1 MDADAEGPAAMTIAR
16 SATRRILRGQGMPR
30 HEIRR
35 VLAAEDPLVVRRLL
49 ELHEER
55 LGEWLA
61 EQRRL
66 LAHLERSLAGAPG
79 PARRT
84 WFADMQSLS
93 R

>member
-1 MDADAEGPAAMTIAR
+1 
-16 SATRRILRGQGMPR
+16 MPR

-49 ELHEER
+49 ELHDER
-55 LGEWLA
+55 LGEWLE

-66 LAHLERSLAGAPG
+66 LATIERSFAGELDPT
-79 PARRT
+79 RRP

-93 R
+93 G